1 MKLSSD
7 YKVTNSKVYVQE
19 VLTVLLVKN
28 EIAFKVADMLR
39 GREGYEAIGEKHD
52 ELFSEACLRNVR
64 KAEALE

>member
-1 MKLSSD
+1 M
-7 YKVTNSKVYVQE
+7 QE